1 MAPGR
6 SISKWSHTHGEQIEA
21 EREDDD
27 TLAITQ
33 SEDSDSEPI
42 CMSSKSRHFIP
53 THLQEG
59 DMEMDG
65 PLSKAL
71 LCSLSDVIKE

>member
-6 SISKWSHTHGEQIEA
+6 SISKWSHTHGKQIEP
-21 EREDDD
+21 EREDDDD

-42 CMSSKSRHFIP
+42 YMISNLDILS
-53 THLQEG
+53 
-59 DMEMDG
+59 
-65 PLSKAL
+65 PLIYKRATWKWMGL
-71 LCSLSDVIKE
+71 F

>member
-1 MAPGR
+1 MIL
-6 SISKWSHTHGEQIEA
+6 S
-21 EREDDD
+21 
-27 TLAITQ
+27 Q
-33 SEDSDSEPI
+33 SEDSEPI
-42 CMSSKSRHFIP
+42 YKFKSRHFIP

-65 PLSKAL
+65 PLLKAL